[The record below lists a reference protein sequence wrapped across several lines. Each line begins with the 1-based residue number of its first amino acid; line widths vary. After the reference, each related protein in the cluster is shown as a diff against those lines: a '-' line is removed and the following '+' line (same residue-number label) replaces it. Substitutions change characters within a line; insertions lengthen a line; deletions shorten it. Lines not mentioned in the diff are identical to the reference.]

1 MSDNIEFYMNVTL
14 TLNDR
19 LYTDIENLLKASDIK
34 INDYL
39 VGAIEDK
46 FYTDKYGDLNE
57 VLYKKEETIKEE
69 PVKKEKEVSRKV
81 VKKVASKVIEDKKEE
96 TIKEEVPVKEEVQ
109 DKTTEKIKKRVT
121 RTRTIKS
128 K

>member
-1 MSDNIEFYMNVTL
+1 MSDKIEFYMNVTL

-57 VLYKKEETIKEE
+57 VLYKKEEPVKEE

-81 VKKVASKVIEDKKEE
+81 VKKVASKVIED
-96 TIKEEVPVKEEVQ
+96 KEEVPVKEEVQ

>member
-1 MSDNIEFYMNVTL
+1 MSDKIEFYMNVTL

-39 VGAIEDK
+39 IGAIEDK

-57 VLYKKEETIKEE
+57 VLYKKEEPVKEE

-81 VKKVASKVIEDKKEE
+81 VKEVASKVIEDKKEE
-96 TIKEEVPVKEEVQ
+96 TIKEEVQ

>member
-1 MSDNIEFYMNVTL
+1 MNVIL

-39 VGAIEDK
+39 IGAIEDK

-69 PVKKEKEVSRKV
+69 PVKKEKEASRKV
-81 VKKVASKVIEDKKEE
+81 VKKVASKAIEDKKEE
-96 TIKEEVPVKEEVQ
+96 PVKEEVQ

>member
-1 MSDNIEFYMNVTL
+1 MSDKIEFYMNVTL

-57 VLYKKEETIKEE
+57 VLYKKEEPVKEE

-96 TIKEEVPVKEEVQ
+96 TIKEEVQ

>member
-1 MSDNIEFYMNVTL
+1 MNVTL

-57 VLYKKEETIKEE
+57 VLYKKEEHVKEE
-69 PVKKEKEVSRKV
+69 PVKKVD
-81 VKKVASKVIEDKKEE
+81 SKVIEDKKEE
-96 TIKEEVPVKEEVQ
+96 TVKEEVQ

>member
-1 MSDNIEFYMNVTL
+1 MNVTL

-19 LYTDIENLLKASDIK
+19 LYTDIENLLKASDK

-69 PVKKEKEVSRKV
+69 PVKKEKDVSRKV

-96 TIKEEVPVKEEVQ
+96 TIKEEVQ

>member
-1 MSDNIEFYMNVTL
+1 MSDKIEFYMNVTL

-39 VGAIEDK
+39 IGAIEDK

-57 VLYKKEETIKEE
+57 VLYKKEEPVKEE
-69 PVKKEKEVSRKV
+69 PIKKEKEVSRKV
-81 VKKVASKVIEDKKEE
+81 VKEVTSKVIEDKKEE
-96 TIKEEVPVKEEVQ
+96 PVKEEVQ

>member
-1 MSDNIEFYMNVTL
+1 MSDKIEFYMNVTL

>member
-1 MSDNIEFYMNVTL
+1 MSDKIEFYMNVTL

-39 VGAIEDK
+39 IGAIEDK

-57 VLYKKEETIKEE
+57 VLYKKEEPVKEE

-81 VKKVASKVIEDKKEE
+81 VKKVASKAIEDKKEE
-96 TIKEEVPVKEEVQ
+96 PVKEEVQ

>member
-1 MSDNIEFYMNVTL
+1 MNVTL

-39 VGAIEDK
+39 IGAIEDK

-57 VLYKKEETIKEE
+57 VLYKKEKPVKEE
-69 PVKKEKEVSRKV
+69 SVKEEKEVSRKV
-81 VKKVASKVIEDKKEE
+81 AKEVTSKAIEDKKEE
-96 TIKEEVPVKEEVQ
+96 PVKEEVQ

>member
-1 MSDNIEFYMNVTL
+1 MNVTL

-34 INDYL
+34 I
-39 VGAIEDK
+39 GAIEDK

-57 VLYKKEETIKEE
+57 VLYKKEEPVKEE
-69 PVKKEKEVSRKV
+69 PVKKEKEVSRKI
-81 VKKVASKVIEDKKEE
+81 VKEVTSMVIEDKKEE
-96 TIKEEVPVKEEVQ
+96 PVKEEVQ

>member
-1 MSDNIEFYMNVTL
+1 MSDKIEFYMNVTL

-39 VGAIEDK
+39 IGAIEDK

-57 VLYKKEETIKEE
+57 VLYKKEEPVKEE

-81 VKKVASKVIEDKKEE
+81 VKKVDSKVIEDKKEE
-96 TIKEEVPVKEEVQ
+96 TIKEEVQ

>member
-1 MSDNIEFYMNVTL
+1 MNVTL

-34 INDYL
+34 VNDYL
-39 VGAIEDK
+39 IGAIEDK

-57 VLYKKEETIKEE
+57 VLYKKEE

-81 VKKVASKVIEDKKEE
+81 AKKVTSKVIEDKKEE
-96 TIKEEVPVKEEVQ
+96 PVKEEVQ

>member
-1 MSDNIEFYMNVTL
+1 MSDKIEFYMNVTL

-57 VLYKKEETIKEE
+57 VLYKKEE
-69 PVKKEKEVSRKV
+69 PVKEEKEVSRKV
-81 VKKVASKVIEDKKEE
+81 VKEVASKVIEDKKEE
-96 TIKEEVPVKEEVQ
+96 TIKEEVQ

>member
-1 MSDNIEFYMNVTL
+1 MNVTL

-39 VGAIEDK
+39 IGAIEDK

-57 VLYKKEETIKEE
+57 VLYKKEEPVKEEPVKKE

-81 VKKVASKVIEDKKEE
+81 VKEVTSKVIED
-96 TIKEEVPVKEEVQ
+96 KEEVPVKEEVQ

>member
-1 MSDNIEFYMNVTL
+1 MSDKIEFYMNVTL

-69 PVKKEKEVSRKV
+69 PVKKEKEASRKV

>member
-1 MSDNIEFYMNVTL
+1 MSDKIEFYMNVTL

-57 VLYKKEETIKEE
+57 VLYKKEEPVKEE

-81 VKKVASKVIEDKKEE
+81 VKEVTSKVIEDKKEE
-96 TIKEEVPVKEEVQ
+96 TIKEEVQ

>member
-1 MSDNIEFYMNVTL
+1 MSDKIEFYMNVTL

-81 VKKVASKVIEDKKEE
+81 VKKVTSKVIEDKKEE
-96 TIKEEVPVKEEVQ
+96 PVKEEVQ

>member
-1 MSDNIEFYMNVTL
+1 MSDKIEFYMNVTL

-96 TIKEEVPVKEEVQ
+96 TIKEEVQ

-121 RTRTIKS
+121 RTRTRKS